1 MESLVITYHNILYF
15 NSERHL
21 SVRHAKKKIINLNLE
36 LHDICY
42 YILLS
47 GTTTFVADRVELVR

>member
-1 MESLVITYHNILYF
+1 MESLVIRYHNILYF

-21 SVRHAKKKIINLNLE
+21 SVKHAKKKIVNLNLE
-36 LHDICY
+36 LHDY
-42 YILLS
+42 YILLF